1 MFVWFTKNKLF
12 VIWANVL
19 LFLCS
24 CADLTKYE
32 HYDDYIN
39 IKNLPFVMMALVAA
53 GTLNFKCKNKKKTS
67 FIVQSI
73 TNLITAKYI
82 P

>member
-1 MFVWFTKNKLF
+1 M
-12 VIWANVL
+12 L

-24 CADLTKYE
+24 CADLIKYE

-39 IKNLPFVMMALVAA
+39 IKNVPFVMMALVAA

-73 TNLITAKYI
+73 NNLITAKYI